1 MSKAVITDYTF
12 PDLSI
17 ETQILEA
24 AGLEVVSGQCKTPQ
38 DLIVLTASADYVIT
52 QFAPIDADVIKS
64 MSNCKVIVR
73 YGIGYDNV
81 DCETAKKKGIP
92 VCNIPT
98 YCIDEVAD
106 HTLSFILSMTR
117 QLLANAKYVQNGKWG
132 LGTDLSKMRGLYDS
146 TVGIVGLGRIGQA
159 VAKRLQGFGCR
170 LMAYDPVVNSTQAA
184 SISCQLVDLDYLLSN
199 SDIITLHCPSLPTT
213 KNIINHSTLLKMK
226 KGSLLINAGR
236 GDLICADALT
246 EALITGH
253 LAGAAIDV
261 FSTEP
266 VPNDSPL
273 LDMDNVLITSHIAS
287 ASPQSA
293 KTLRETA
300 AQIVVI
306 SSKGE
311 SLPNIVNGL

>member
-1 MSKAVITDYTF
+1 MSQAVITDYTF

-38 DLIVLTASADYVIT
+38 DLIVLTASVDYVIT

-170 LMAYDPVVNSTQAA
+170 LMAYDPVVDSTQAA

>member
-1 MSKAVITDYTF
+1 MSQAVITDYTF

-170 LMAYDPVVNSTQAA
+170 LVAYDPVVDSTQAA

>member
-146 TVGIVGLGRIGQA
+146 TVGIIGLGRIGQA

-170 LMAYDPVVNSTQAA
+170 LVAYDPVVNSTQAA

>member
-24 AGLEVVSGQCKTPQ
+24 ADLEVVSGQCKTPQ
-38 DLIVLTASADYVIT
+38 DLISLTASADYVIT

-146 TVGIVGLGRIGQA
+146 TVGIIGLGRIGQA

>member
-117 QLLANAKYVQNGKWG
+117 QLLANAKYVQSGKWR

-146 TVGIVGLGRIGQA
+146 TVGIIGLGRIGQA

-170 LMAYDPVVNSTQAA
+170 LVAYDPVVNSTQAA

-199 SDIITLHCPSLPTT
+199 ITL
-213 KNIINHSTLLKMK
+213 
-226 KGSLLINAGR
+226 
-236 GDLICADALT
+236 
-246 EALITGH
+246 
-253 LAGAAIDV
+253 
-261 FSTEP
+261 
-266 VPNDSPL
+266 
-273 LDMDNVLITSHIAS
+273 
-287 ASPQSA
+287 
-293 KTLRETA
+293 
-300 AQIVVI
+300 
-306 SSKGE
+306 
-311 SLPNIVNGL
+311 

>member
-38 DLIVLTASADYVIT
+38 DLISLTANADYVIT

-146 TVGIVGLGRIGQA
+146 TVGIIGLGRIGQA

-170 LMAYDPVVNSTQAA
+170 LIAYDPVVNSTQAA

>member
-1 MSKAVITDYTF
+1 MSKAIITDYTF

-146 TVGIVGLGRIGQA
+146 TVGIIGLGRIGQA

-170 LMAYDPVVNSTQAA
+170 LVAYDPVVDSTQAA

>member
-1 MSKAVITDYTF
+1 MSKVAITDYTF

-24 AGLEVVSGQCKTPQ
+24 AGLEVISGQCKTQQ
-38 DLIVLTASADYVIT
+38 DLIMLTANADYVIT
-52 QFAPIDADVIKS
+52 QFAPVDVDVIKA

-81 DCETAKKKGIP
+81 DCEAAKEKGIP

-132 LGTDLSKMRGLYDS
+132 LGTDLSNMRGLYDS
-146 TVGIVGLGRIGQA
+146 TVGIIGLGRIGQA
-159 VAKRLQGFGCR
+159 VAKRLKGFGCQ
-170 LMAYDPVVNSTQAA
+170 LIAYDPVVNPTQVA
-184 SISCQLVDLDYLLSN
+184 SIGCQLVDLDYLLSN
-199 SDIITLHCPSLPTT
+199 SDVITLHCPSLPAT
-213 KNIINHSTLLKMK
+213 KNILNNSTLSKMK

-236 GDLICADALT
+236 GDLVCADALL
-246 EALITGH
+246 EALTAGH

-266 VPNDSPL
+266 VPTDSPL
-273 LDMDNVLITSHIAS
+273 LGMDNVLITSHIAS

-306 SSKGE
+306 SAKGE
-311 SLPNIVNGL
+311 SLPNVVNSL

>member
-1 MSKAVITDYTF
+1 MSKVAITDYTF

-17 ETQILEA
+17 ETQILKA
-24 AGLEVVSGQCKTPQ
+24 VGLEVISGQCKTQQ
-38 DLIVLTASADYVIT
+38 DLIMLTANADYVIT
-52 QFAPIDADVIKS
+52 QFAPVDVDVIKA

-81 DCETAKKKGIP
+81 DCEAAKEKGIP

-132 LGTDLSKMRGLYDS
+132 LGTDLSNMRGLYDS
-146 TVGIVGLGRIGQA
+146 TVGIIGLGRIGQA
-159 VAKRLQGFGCR
+159 VAKRLKGFGCQ
-170 LMAYDPVVNSTQAA
+170 LIAYDPVVNPTQVASTG
-184 SISCQLVDLDYLLSN
+184 CQLVDLDYLLSN
-199 SDIITLHCPSLPTT
+199 SDVITLHCPSLPAT
-213 KNIINHSTLLKMK
+213 KNILNNSTLSKMK

-236 GDLICADALT
+236 GDLVCADALL
-246 EALITGH
+246 EALTAGH

-266 VPNDSPL
+266 VPTDSPL
-273 LDMDNVLITSHIAS
+273 LGMDNVLITSHIAS

-306 SSKGE
+306 SAKGE
-311 SLPNIVNGL
+311 SLPNVVNSL

>member
-117 QLLANAKYVQNGKWG
+117 QMLANAKYVQNGKWG

-146 TVGIVGLGRIGQA
+146 TVGIIGLGRIGQA

-170 LMAYDPVVNSTQAA
+170 LIAYDPVVDSTQAA

-213 KNIINHSTLLKMK
+213 KNIINNSTLLKMK

-293 KTLRETA
+293 EMLRETA

-311 SLPNIVNGL
+311 PLPNIVNGL

>member
-1 MSKAVITDYTF
+1 MSKVAITDYTF

-17 ETQILEA
+17 ETQILKA
-24 AGLEVVSGQCKTPQ
+24 AGLEVISGQCKTQQ
-38 DLIVLTASADYVIT
+38 DLIMLTANADYVIT
-52 QFAPIDADVIKS
+52 QFAPVDVDVIKA

-81 DCETAKKKGIP
+81 DCEAAKEKGIP

-132 LGTDLSKMRGLYDS
+132 LGTDLSNMRGLYDS
-146 TVGIVGLGRIGQA
+146 TVGIIGLGRIGQA
-159 VAKRLQGFGCR
+159 VAKRLKGFGCQ
-170 LMAYDPVVNSTQAA
+170 LIAYDPVVNPTQVASTG
-184 SISCQLVDLDYLLSN
+184 CQLVDLDYLLSN
-199 SDIITLHCPSLPTT
+199 SDVITLHCPSLPAT
-213 KNIINHSTLLKMK
+213 KNILNNSTLSKMK

-236 GDLICADALT
+236 GDLVCADALL
-246 EALITGH
+246 EALTAGH

-266 VPNDSPL
+266 VPTDSPL
-273 LDMDNVLITSHIAS
+273 LGMDNVLITSHIAS

-306 SSKGE
+306 SAKGE
-311 SLPNIVNGL
+311 SLPNVVNSL

>member
-1 MSKAVITDYTF
+1 MSQAVITDYTF

-38 DLIVLTASADYVIT
+38 DLIVLTASVDYIIT

-170 LMAYDPVVNSTQAA
+170 LMAYDPVVDSTQAA

-213 KNIINHSTLLKMK
+213 KNIINNSTLLKMK

-236 GDLICADALT
+236 GDLICAQALT

>member
-1 MSKAVITDYTF
+1 MSKIVITDYTF

-24 AGLEVVSGQCKTPQ
+24 AGLEVASGQCKTQ
-38 DLIVLTASADYVIT
+38 QELVTLAADADYVIT
-52 QFAPIDADVIKS
+52 QFAPIDVDVIKS
-64 MSNCKVIVR
+64 MPNCKVIVR

-81 DCETAKKKGIP
+81 DCEAAKENGIP

-117 QLLANAKYVQNGKWG
+117 QLLANAKYVQNGEWG
-132 LGTDLSKMRGLYDS
+132 LGTDLSNMRGLYDS

-170 LMAYDPVVNSTQAA
+170 LIAYDPVVNPTQV
-184 SISCQLVDLDYLLSN
+184 SDIGCQLVDLDYLLSN
-199 SDIITLHCPSLPTT
+199 SDIITLHCPSLPST
-213 KNIINHSTLLKMK
+213 KNIINNSTLLKMK

-246 EALITGH
+246 EALIMGH

-266 VPNDSPL
+266 IPADSPL
-273 LDMDNVLITSHIAS
+273 LNMDNVLITSHIAS
-287 ASPQSA
+287 ASPQSTR
-293 KTLRETA
+293 TLRETA

-306 SSKGE
+306 STKGE
-311 SLPNIVNGL
+311 PLPNIVNGL

>member
-1 MSKAVITDYTF
+1 MSQAVITDYTF

-146 TVGIVGLGRIGQA
+146 TVGIIGLGRIGQA

-170 LMAYDPVVNSTQAA
+170 LMAYDPVVDSTQAA

-213 KNIINHSTLLKMK
+213 KNIINNSTLLKMK

>member
-170 LMAYDPVVNSTQAA
+170 LVAYDPVVDSTQAA

>member
-146 TVGIVGLGRIGQA
+146 TVGIIGLGRIGQA

-170 LMAYDPVVNSTQAA
+170 LVAYDPVVDSTQAA

>member
-1 MSKAVITDYTF
+1 MSKAIITDYTF

-170 LMAYDPVVNSTQAA
+170 LVAYDPVVDSTQAA

>member
-24 AGLEVVSGQCKTPQ
+24 ADLEVVSGQCKTPQ
-38 DLIVLTASADYVIT
+38 DLISLTASADYVIT

-81 DCETAKKKGIP
+81 DCETAKRKGIP

-98 YCIDEVAD
+98 YCINEVAD

-146 TVGIVGLGRIGQA
+146 TVGIIGLGRIGQA

>member
-1 MSKAVITDYTF
+1 MSQAVITDYTF

-170 LMAYDPVVNSTQAA
+170 LMAYDPVVDSTQAA

>member
-38 DLIVLTASADYVIT
+38 DLIALTASADYVIT

-146 TVGIVGLGRIGQA
+146 TVGIIGLGRIGQA

-170 LMAYDPVVNSTQAA
+170 LIAYDPVVNSTQAA

>member
-92 VCNIPT
+92 VWNSPT

-170 LMAYDPVVNSTQAA
+170 LMAYDPVVDSTQAA

-236 GDLICADALT
+236 GDLICAQALT

>member
-1 MSKAVITDYTF
+1 MSKVAITDYTF

-24 AGLEVVSGQCKTPQ
+24 AGLEVISGQCKTQQ
-38 DLIVLTASADYVIT
+38 DLIMLTANADYVIT
-52 QFAPIDADVIKS
+52 QFAPVDVDVIKA

-81 DCETAKKKGIP
+81 DCEAAKEKGIP

-132 LGTDLSKMRGLYDS
+132 LGTDLSNMRGLYDS
-146 TVGIVGLGRIGQA
+146 TVGIIGLGRIGQA
-159 VAKRLQGFGCR
+159 VAKRLKGFGCQ
-170 LMAYDPVVNSTQAA
+170 LIAYDPVVNPTQVASTG
-184 SISCQLVDLDYLLSN
+184 CQLVDLDYLLSN
-199 SDIITLHCPSLPTT
+199 SDVITLHCPSLPAT
-213 KNIINHSTLLKMK
+213 KNIINNSTLSKMK

-236 GDLICADALT
+236 GDLVCADALL
-246 EALITGH
+246 EALTAGH

-266 VPNDSPL
+266 VPTDSPL
-273 LDMDNVLITSHIAS
+273 LGMDNVLITSHIAS

-306 SSKGE
+306 SAKGE
-311 SLPNIVNGL
+311 SLPNVVNSL

>member
-1 MSKAVITDYTF
+1 MSKAIITDYTF

-146 TVGIVGLGRIGQA
+146 TVGIIGLGRIGQA

>member
-1 MSKAVITDYTF
+1 MSQAVITDYTF

-38 DLIVLTASADYVIT
+38 DLIVLTASVDYIIT

-213 KNIINHSTLLKMK
+213 KNIINNSTLLKMK

>member
-1 MSKAVITDYTF
+1 MSKVAITDYTF

-17 ETQILEA
+17 ETRILEA
-24 AGLEVVSGQCKTPQ
+24 AGLEVISGQCKTQQ
-38 DLIVLTASADYVIT
+38 DLIMLTANADYVIT
-52 QFAPIDADVIKS
+52 QFAPVDVDVIKA

-81 DCETAKKKGIP
+81 DCEAAKEKGIP

-132 LGTDLSKMRGLYDS
+132 LGTDLSNMRGLYDS
-146 TVGIVGLGRIGQA
+146 TVGIIGLGRIGQA
-159 VAKRLQGFGCR
+159 VAKRLKGFGCQ
-170 LMAYDPVVNSTQAA
+170 LIAYDPVVNPTQVASTG
-184 SISCQLVDLDYLLSN
+184 CQLVDLDYLLSN
-199 SDIITLHCPSLPTT
+199 SDVITLHCPSLPAT
-213 KNIINHSTLLKMK
+213 KNILNNSTLSKMK

-236 GDLICADALT
+236 GDLVCADALL
-246 EALITGH
+246 EALTAGH

-266 VPNDSPL
+266 VPTDSPL
-273 LDMDNVLITSHIAS
+273 LGMDNVLITSHIAS

-306 SSKGE
+306 SAKGE
-311 SLPNIVNGL
+311 SLPNVVNSL

>member
-1 MSKAVITDYTF
+1 MSKAIITDYTF

-38 DLIVLTASADYVIT
+38 DLIVLTASVDYVIT

-170 LMAYDPVVNSTQAA
+170 LMAYDPVVDSTQAA

>member
-146 TVGIVGLGRIGQA
+146 TVGIIGLGRIGQA

-293 KTLRETA
+293 EMLRETA

-311 SLPNIVNGL
+311 PLPNIVNGL

>member
-81 DCETAKKKGIP
+81 DCETAKRKGIP

-98 YCIDEVAD
+98 YCINEVAD

-146 TVGIVGLGRIGQA
+146 TVGIIGLGRIGQA

-213 KNIINHSTLLKMK
+213 KNIINNSTLLKMK

>member
-24 AGLEVVSGQCKTPQ
+24 ADLEVVSGQCKTPQ
-38 DLIVLTASADYVIT
+38 DLISLTASADYVIT

-117 QLLANAKYVQNGKWG
+117 QLLANAKYVQSGKWG

-146 TVGIVGLGRIGQA
+146 TVGIIGLGRIGQA

-170 LMAYDPVVNSTQAA
+170 LIAYDPVVNLTQAA
-184 SISCQLVDLDYLLSN
+184 STGCQLVDLDYLLSN
-199 SDIITLHCPSLPTT
+199 SDVITLHCPSLPAT
-213 KNIINHSTLLKMK
+213 KNIINNSTLSKMK
-226 KGSLLINAGR
+226 KGGLLINAGR
-236 GDLICADALT
+236 GDLVCADALL
-246 EALITGH
+246 EALTVGH

-266 VPNDSPL
+266 VPTDSPL
-273 LDMDNVLITSHIAS
+273 LGMDNVLITSHIAS

-306 SSKGE
+306 SAKGE
-311 SLPNIVNGL
+311 SLPNVVNSL

>member
-1 MSKAVITDYTF
+1 MSQAVITDYTF

-38 DLIVLTASADYVIT
+38 DLIVLTASVDYIIT

-132 LGTDLSKMRGLYDS
+132 LGTDLPKMRGLYDS

-170 LMAYDPVVNSTQAA
+170 LVAYDPVVDSTQAA

>member
-1 MSKAVITDYTF
+1 
-12 PDLSI
+12 
-17 ETQILEA
+17 
-24 AGLEVVSGQCKTPQ
+24 
-38 DLIVLTASADYVIT
+38 
-52 QFAPIDADVIKS
+52 
-64 MSNCKVIVR
+64 
-73 YGIGYDNV
+73 
-81 DCETAKKKGIP
+81 
-92 VCNIPT
+92 
-98 YCIDEVAD
+98 
-106 HTLSFILSMTR
+106 
-117 QLLANAKYVQNGKWG
+117 
-132 LGTDLSKMRGLYDS
+132 
-146 TVGIVGLGRIGQA
+146 
-159 VAKRLQGFGCR
+159 
-170 LMAYDPVVNSTQAA
+170 
-184 SISCQLVDLDYLLSN
+184 
-199 SDIITLHCPSLPTT
+199 HCPSLPTT

>member
-1 MSKAVITDYTF
+1 MSQAVITDYTF

-38 DLIVLTASADYVIT
+38 DLIVLTASVDYIIT

-170 LMAYDPVVNSTQAA
+170 LVAYDPVVDSTQAA

>member
-117 QLLANAKYVQNGKWG
+117 QLLANAKYVQSGKWG

-170 LMAYDPVVNSTQAA
+170 LMAYDPVVDSTQAA

>member
-170 LMAYDPVVNSTQAA
+170 LMAYDPVVDSTQAA

-236 GDLICADALT
+236 GDLICAQALT